1 MTFELPTQNL
11 EPGYAGP
18 LQATR
23 DPALA
28 GKFHFW
34 RGISGQ
40 RYACTRFPAGG
51 VPAYEDAVALFI
63 RRTSEGPI
71 IIGAAP
77 GHRANAAPHATDE
90 VHIHLVRGGTDAVM
104 EAYRDLSALIEF
116 TPVLHFINRQA
127 A

>member
-1 MTFELPTQNL
+1 MTLEFSTQNF
-11 EPGYAGP
+11 EPGYAGT
-18 LQATR
+18 LQAPR

-28 GKFHFW
+28 RKFHFW

-40 RYACTRFPAGG
+40 RYACTRFPVSK
-51 VPAYEDAVALFI
+51 VPAYEDSVALFV
-63 RRTSEGPI
+63 RRTSEGPVVV
-71 IIGAAP
+71 GAAP
-77 GHRANAAPHATDE
+77 GHRANSSPSGTDE
-90 VHIHLVRGGTDAVM
+90 VHIHLVQGGQDAVM

>member
-1 MTFELPTQNL
+1 MSFQLSPQNF

-40 RYACTRFPAGG
+40 RYACTRFPVGN
-51 VPAYEDAVALFI
+51 VPAYEDAVALFV
-63 RRTSEGPI
+63 RLTADGPVI
-71 IIGAAP
+71 VGAAP
-77 GHRANAAPHATDE
+77 GHRANAAPQATEE
-90 VHIHLVRGGTDAVM
+90 VHVHLVRGGTEAVM
-104 EAYRDLSALIEF
+104 KAYRDLSALIEF
-116 TPVLHFINRQA
+116 TPALHFISRQA

>member
-1 MTFELPTQNL
+1 MTFELSTQTT

-18 LQATR
+18 LQGTR
-23 DPALA
+23 DRTLA
-28 GKFHFW
+28 DKFHFW

-40 RYACTRFPAGG
+40 RYACTRFPVGG

-63 RRTSEGPI
+63 RHTPQGPM

-77 GHRANAAPHATDE
+77 GHRANAAPHSTDE
-90 VHIHLVRGGTDAVM
+90 VHIHLVKGGVDGVM
-104 EAYRDLSALIEF
+104 EAYRDLAALIEF
-116 TPVLHFINRQA
+116 TPVLHFISRQA

>member
-1 MTFELPTQNL
+1 MNLELTTQNL
-11 EPGYAGP
+11 EPGYAGS

-23 DPALA
+23 DPSLA
-28 GKFHFW
+28 DKFHFW

-40 RYACTRFPAGG
+40 RYACTRFPVGS

-63 RRTSEGPI
+63 RHTPQGPM

-77 GHRANAAPHATDE
+77 GHRANSAPYSTDE
-90 VHIHLVRGGTDAVM
+90 VHIHLVKGGIDNVM
-104 EAYRDLSALIEF
+104 EAHRDLAALIEL
-116 TPVLHFINRQA
+116 TPVLYFINRQA